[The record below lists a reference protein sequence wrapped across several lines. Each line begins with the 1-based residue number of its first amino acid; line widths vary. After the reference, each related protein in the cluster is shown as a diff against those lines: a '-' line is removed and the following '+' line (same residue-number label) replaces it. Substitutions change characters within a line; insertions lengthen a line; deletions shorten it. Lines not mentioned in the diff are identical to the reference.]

1 MNEVD
6 SAKELLRIKP
16 RPKDVVVKIQLLSAR
31 ASMKDI
37 RTGVLI
43 ESLMIKEIVR
53 DPESF
58 KDAWGIELFKPN

>member
-16 RPKDVVVKIQLLSAR
+16 RPKDVVVKIQLLSAK
-31 ASMKDI
+31 ASMKDD

-43 ESLMIKEIVR
+43 ISFMLKEIER

-58 KDAWGIELFKPN
+58 KDAWGIELFKQN

>member
-16 RPKDVVVKIQLLSAR
+16 RPKNVVAKIQILSAR
-31 ASMKDI
+31 AAMKDI
-37 RTGVLI
+37 RTSVLI
-43 ESLMIKEIVR
+43 VSFMLKEIER

-58 KDAWGIELFKPN
+58 KDAWGIELFKQN